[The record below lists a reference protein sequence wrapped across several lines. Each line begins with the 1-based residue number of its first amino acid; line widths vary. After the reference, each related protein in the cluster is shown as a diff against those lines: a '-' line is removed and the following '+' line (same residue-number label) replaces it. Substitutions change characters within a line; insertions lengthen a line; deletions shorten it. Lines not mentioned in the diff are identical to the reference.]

1 MSKHLSNNHSIQL
14 VAEKQSVDNENV
26 SEKTP
31 KVKFDKEN
39 NDEIT
44 ELLLAWL
51 IDDKHVISVVENSK
65 FKLLLESLYA
75 AYTLPVRQTV
85 ANKIDVMF
93 DNKLEFLKV
102 SLNFHLAFFY

>member
-1 MSKHLSNNHSIQL
+1 MQERN
-14 VAEKQSVDNENV
+14 NENV
-26 SEKTP
+26 SEKRP

-44 ELLLAWL
+44 ELLLAWI
-51 IDDKHVISVVENSK
+51 IDDKQAFSVVENSK
-65 FKLLLESLYA
+65 FKLLLESLNA

-102 SLNFHLAFFY
+102 SLNFLLAFFY

>member
-1 MSKHLSNNHSIQL
+1 M
-14 VAEKQSVDNENV
+14 AEKQSVDNENV

-51 IDDKHVISVVENSK
+51 IDDKHVISVVENSII
-65 FKLLLESLYA
+65 L
-75 AYTLPVRQTV
+75 
-85 ANKIDVMF
+85 I
-93 DNKLEFLKV
+93 
-102 SLNFHLAFFY
+102 